1 MFAYPTAS
9 VVAGLAAG
17 WFACLLDV
25 RGPAAL
31 DVVGAGLA
39 MWLTLSFIIARLG
52 RTTAWGCVG
61 ACLFLAA
68 WLVGFYLTK
77 SALIGM
83 EARYLWPAARPW
95 AAILLP
101 AGLGVGV
108 TANLSTKSGRLGD
121 MTLATPLV
129 WTLVECGLVLTR
141 RSLTVT
147 VVVTVIELLAA
158 LIPLGLERGRSVNLR
173 WLMTGAIAGAVPYV
187 ALVGL
192 LLGSN
197 MPP

>member
-1 MFAYPTAS
+1 MLAYPTAS

-25 RGPAAL
+25 RGPAPL

-39 MWLTLSFIIARLG
+39 MWLTLSFIVARLG
-52 RTTAWGCVG
+52 RTAAWGCVG

-95 AAILLP
+95 TAILLP
-101 AGLGVGV
+101 ASLGVGV
-108 TANLSTKSGRLGD
+108 TANLSTRPGRLGD

-141 RSLTVT
+141 CSFAVT
-147 VVVTVIELLAA
+147 VAVTAIELLAA

-173 WLMTGAIAGAVPYV
+173 WLLTGAVAGTVPYAV
-187 ALVGL
+187 LVGL
-192 LLGSN
+192 ILGRN
-197 MPP
+197 APP